1 MFKKI
6 FIILIALFIFA
17 QYTGTSYSAGT
28 DSGSSDSYLQ
38 EYKDAEKFV
47 LRAKKLEKKNKTE
60 RAKKLYSAIVPKTV
74 DEYLSFIEK
83 YPNQKENEKL
93 LNPVWHVHNGKPPK
107 EKIVMPFSMLLNIV
121 GSSNAKSKDVLW
133 KFINRFIFTY

>member
-93 LNPVWHVHNGKPPK
+93 LNPVWHVH
-107 EKIVMPFSMLLNIV
+107 
-121 GSSNAKSKDVLW
+121 
-133 KFINRFIFTY
+133 